1 MLKIAFATSDGQAVN
16 QHFGWCRRFD
26 VYEVGPEG
34 SRLLETRELG
44 PAEADEEDKIASR
57 LAAVV
62 DCAILNVCDIGGTAA
77 AKVVKARIHPMK
89 VPSGTEIDA
98 LLTKFVAVLAGN
110 PPPWLRKVL
119 KTHNPTTAPAW
130 TPRSTP
136 ETPAQ
141 SGSGAVPSA
150 SMTTGGTA

>member
-1 MLKIAFATSDGQAVN
+1 MLKIAFATSDGHAVD

-34 SRLLETRELG
+34 FHLFETRELG
-44 PAEADEEDKIASR
+44 PAEDDEEDKIASR

-89 VPSGTEIDA
+89 VPVGTEIDA
-98 LLTKFVAVLAGN
+98 LLAKFVGVLAGN

-119 KTHNPTTAPAW
+119 RAHSPQVAPAW
-130 TPRSTP
+130 TPTS
-136 ETPAQ
+136 
-141 SGSGAVPSA
+141 SPSA
-150 SMTTGGTA
+150 TAAPVAPARPQ

>member
-1 MLKIAFATSDGQAVN
+1 MLKIGFATSDGSAVD

-34 SRLLETRELG
+34 YRLFETRELG
-44 PAEADEEDKIASR
+44 PAEEDEEDKIASR

-89 VPSGTEIDA
+89 VAKGTEIDA
-98 LLTKFVAVLAGN
+98 LLTKFVAVLAGS

-119 KTHNPTTAPAW
+119 KAHSPQAAPAW
-130 TPRSTP
+130 TPASSS
-136 ETPAQ
+136 PAP
-141 SGSGAVPSA
+141 AA
-150 SMTTGGTA
+150 TD